1 MKRALLHLK
10 KSDPVLRGVIERV
23 GPYRIEYRP
32 PVFATL
38 ARAIVFQQLAGA
50 VAARIYER
58 FEGLLDGAG
67 VEPHAVAR
75 LPLRKLRSAGLSKQ
89 KAEYVRDLARKTAAG
104 AVPFEGLETLPDDV
118 VIDTLTQVKGIG
130 VWTAQMFLI
139 FALRRPDVLPTGD
152 YGIRAAMRNAYGL
165 ADLPKPPEME
175 RIAAPWRP
183 WSSVACWYLWRTLE
197 K

>member
-1 MKRALLHLK
+1 MRRAVLHLK

-38 ARAIVFQQLAGA
+38 ARAILFQQLAGA

-67 VEPHAVAR
+67 VEPQAVAR
-75 LPLRKLRSAGLSKQ
+75 LPLRKLRWAGLSKQ
-89 KAEYVRDLARKTAAG
+89 KSEYIRDLARKTVAG
-104 AVPFEGLETLPDDV
+104 AVRFEGLEALPDEEV
-118 VIDTLTQVKGIG
+118 VETLTQVKGVG

-152 YGIRAAMRNAYGL
+152 YGIRAAMRNTYGL
-165 ADLPKPPEME
+165 PELPKPPEME